1 MSRKKVFE
9 TRHYVVIK
17 KGNNYFGIENT
28 GGKEITSSRT
38 MSNATKKVKLMEKVY
53 QEGYDNG
60 YADGDCW

>member
-1 MSRKKVFE
+1 MRKKVFE

-28 GGKEITSSRT
+28 GGEEITSSRT
-38 MSNATKKVKLMEKVY
+38 MSNATKKIKLMEKVY

-60 YADGDCW
+60 YADGDW